1 MMNACCFAL
10 HGCGAVTFHF
20 DADVSWHFGY
30 LASSVLISLRNFVR
44 IGKATITVVTD
55 SFQWATLCRH
65 RCHLSIVNFSDKNG
79 RMNGNG
85 NVNGKVYL
93 IGAGP
98 GAPGL
103 ITLRG
108 VELLRRSDVVLYDG
122 LSSIELLKHAPNAEH
137 ICVGKHGQQRIWHQD
152 EIIEEMLRHAHLGKQ
167 VARLKGGDPAV
178 FARTAE
184 EVDALSAAKIA
195 YEIVPGITAALAA
208 GSYAGIPITH
218 RKLASAVAL
227 VTGHEEPGKNESA
240 LDWDALARF
249 PGTLVIYMGVTTAKI
264 WTDSLIEAGKPDD
277 TPVAIVRRCSYPDQQ
292 TFRCRLD
299 EVADRMTPA
308 SKIRPPV
315 IVIIGPVAE
324 LADTPNWLEQQP
336 LYGKTVLV
344 SRPADQADS
353 MAASLRDRGATVLV
367 QPAIEIAPL
376 ANHHDLDQAILDL
389 PQQDFVV
396 FSSRNGVRF
405 FLERLLELGFDMRRL
420 GHCQIACVGEQTQ
433 SALKEFSLHS
443 DITPSD
449 FRAESLAD
457 ALADATKDK
466 RVLLIRAS
474 RGRDVLRNRLEHQ
487 GAMVSEAVA
496 YSHADVADPDP
507 RILEMAKRGQ
517 IDWITVTSSATAK
530 SLHRMFG
537 SAIRRSKLAS
547 LSPVT
552 SATLRELGYQI
563 DAEAAP
569 YTIDQLITAILEHPS
584 K

>member
-1 MMNACCFAL
+1 
-10 HGCGAVTFHF
+10 
-20 DADVSWHFGY
+20 
-30 LASSVLISLRNFVR
+30 
-44 IGKATITVVTD
+44 
-55 SFQWATLCRH
+55 
-65 RCHLSIVNFSDKNG
+65 
-79 RMNGNG
+79 MNGNKR
-85 NVNGKVYL
+85 NEDGKVYL

-108 VELLRRSDVVLYDG
+108 AELLSGSDVVLYDG
-122 LSSIELLKHAPNAEH
+122 LSSVELLKHAPNAEH

-152 EIIEEMLRHAHLGKQ
+152 EIIEEMLRHARVGRR

-184 EVDALSAAKIA
+184 EVDALSAAKIP

-227 VTGHEEPGKNESA
+227 VTGHEEPGKTKSA
-240 LDWDALARF
+240 LDWDALACF

-264 WTDSLIEAGKPDD
+264 WTDSLIKAGKPSD

-336 LYGKTVLV
+336 LYGKTILV
-344 SRPADQADS
+344 SRPADQAET
-353 MAASLRDRGATVLV
+353 MAASLRDLGANVLI

-376 ANHHDLDQAILDL
+376 AECRDLDQAIIDL
-389 PQQDFVV
+389 PKQDFVV
-396 FSSRNGVRF
+396 FSSQNGVRF
-405 FLERLLELGFDMRRL
+405 FLQRLLQMGFDMRRL
-420 GHCQIACVGEQTQ
+420 GNCTIACVGKQTEQ
-433 SALKEFSLHS
+433 ALREFSLQS
-443 DITPSD
+443 DITPPD

-457 ALADATKDK
+457 ALADSVGGK
-466 RVLLIRAS
+466 RTLLIRAS
-474 RGRDVLRNRLEHQ
+474 RGRDLLKERLKQ
-487 GAMVSEAVA
+487 DGAIVDETIA
-496 YSHADVADPDP
+496 YSHSDVTNPDPD
-507 RILEMAKRGQ
+507 ILEMANEGQ
-517 IDWITVTSSATAK
+517 IDWITIASSATAE
-530 SLHRMFG
+530 SLHRMLG
-537 SAIRRSKLAS
+537 PAMKRSKLAS
-547 LSPVT
+547 LSPIT
-552 SATLRELGYQI
+552 SAALRRLGYQV
-563 DAEAAP
+563 DAEADP
-569 YTIDQLITAILEHPS
+569 YTIDQLIKAVREHPS
-584 K
+584 T